1 MSQKKE
7 FHALPSRCLEESAIA
22 RMLDTILIGDSAA
35 MVMMGETNTLAVS
48 MEEMIYRNPR
58 SDKGRTR

>member
-1 MSQKKE
+1 
-7 FHALPSRCLEESAIA
+7 
-22 RMLDTILIGDSAA
+22 MLDTILIGDSAA